1 MDPLHFGVIVVLN
14 LMIGLVTPPV
24 GLCLYAVAQVAEV
37 DLIAIVK
44 EIWPY
49 LIALFVVLLLI
60 TFVPSFSMWVP
71 SSLGF

>member
-1 MDPLHFGVIVVLN
+1 M
-14 LMIGLVTPPV
+14 
-24 GLCLYAVAQVAEV
+24 AQVAEV
-37 DLIAIVK
+37 DLVSIVK

-71 SSLGF
+71 TALGF